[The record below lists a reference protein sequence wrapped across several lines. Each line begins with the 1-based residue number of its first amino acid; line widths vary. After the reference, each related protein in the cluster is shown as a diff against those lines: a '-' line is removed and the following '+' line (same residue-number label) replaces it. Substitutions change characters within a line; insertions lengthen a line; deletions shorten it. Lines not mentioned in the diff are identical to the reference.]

1 MRVLIA
7 EDEPRLADVLA
18 RGLRK
23 AGHGADVAHDG
34 AAALRAAAL
43 VRYDA
48 VLLDRDLPAVHGDEV
63 CRRLVAE
70 VDRPRILMLTAAAG
84 VRDRITGLDLGADD
98 YLPKPFHFA
107 ELLARLRALDR
118 RGGPALPP
126 VLDRA
131 GITLDPARRT
141 VHRDGQPV
149 ALSPKAFAVLHALLR
164 ADGAVVTTEQ
174 LLEQVWDNEVDP
186 FTNTVRVTVMHLR
199 KRLGEPCVIE
209 TVVGAGYRIA

>member
-23 AGHGADVAHDG
+23 AGHGADVALDG
-34 AAALRAAAL
+34 ATALRAAEL

-63 CRRLVAE
+63 CRRLVATS
-70 VDRPRILMLTAAAG
+70 DRPRILMLTAAAT
-84 VRDRITGLDLGADD
+84 VRDRIAGLDLGADD
-98 YLPKPFHFA
+98 YLPNPFHFA

-118 RGGPALPP
+118 RVGRALPP
-126 VLDRA
+126 VIERS
-131 GITLDPARRT
+131 GIALDPARRT
-141 VHRDGQPV
+141 VTRDGVPV

-164 ADGAVVTTEQ
+164 ADGAVVTT
-174 LLEQVWDNEVDP
+174 
-186 FTNTVRVTVMHLR
+186 
-199 KRLGEPCVIE
+199 
-209 TVVGAGYRIA
+209 